1 MTVSPDSSTHVIEA
15 YTVGVIVALLSN
27 INTIKLNAIFKFNME
42 KLDNI
47 FAISYTNMRNLRY
60 NFTEVGVPPV
70 WSWDVDYVYWLHIIL
85 MSSLASCSC
94 PKLAMVIISHWRNRN
109 CGLHPPNN

>member
-1 MTVSPDSSTHVIEA
+1 MLSIGSGPCIRLRWSDHAVMTVSPDSSTHVIEA

-70 WSWDVDYVYWLHIIL
+70 
-85 MSSLASCSC
+85 
-94 PKLAMVIISHWRNRN
+94 
-109 CGLHPPNN
+109 